1 MTGFDPKRPFDW
13 PVIPWDYRLNQFGNH
28 QQKNLKDS
36 AMRTASTCFVAF
48 WMTVCSAWGQES
60 DKAEDLR
67 QGHQLAV
74 LLCAKCHLAASD
86 QRLMPDLNP
95 PAPSFAQIAQRKD
108 LDADS
113 LKIFLTTTHRGL
125 DNPKGMP
132 DLSLAN
138 SQVKQVVAYIL
149 SLRK

>member
-1 MTGFDPKRPFDW
+1 MAQTGSA
-13 PVIPWDYRLNQFGNH
+13 ISILHH
-28 QQKNLKDS
+28 QQKHLKDS
-36 AMRTASTCFVAF
+36 AMRTASTWFIAF
-48 WMTVCSAWGQES
+48 GMTVCAAWGQES
-60 DKAEDLR
+60 DKMEDLR

-74 LLCAKCHLAASD
+74 MLCAKCHPAAPD

-95 PAPSFAQIAQRKD
+95 PAPSFESIAQQKH

-113 LKIFLTTTHRGL
+113 LKNFLTTTHRGL

-138 SQVKQVVAYIL
+138 SQIKQLVTYIL